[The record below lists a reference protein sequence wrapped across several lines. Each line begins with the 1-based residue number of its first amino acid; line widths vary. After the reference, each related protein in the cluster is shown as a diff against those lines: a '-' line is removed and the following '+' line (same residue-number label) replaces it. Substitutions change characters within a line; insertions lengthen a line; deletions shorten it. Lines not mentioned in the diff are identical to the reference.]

1 LYTEIKHKYDRVLKH
16 VQIGNKKRDV
26 GEIDLMGVKGNQVD
40 LYEVKCSFRITKARK
55 QLTKLRKLFDYDNT
69 STFFYCGGAEKLVA
83 IE

>member
-1 LYTEIKHKYDRVLKH
+1 
-16 VQIGNKKRDV
+16 
-26 GEIDLMGVKGNQVD
+26 MGVKGNQVD

>member
-1 LYTEIKHKYDRVLKH
+1 LYTEIKDQYDRVLKH

-26 GEIDLMGVKGNQVD
+26 GEIDLLCLKGNHVD

-55 QLTKLRKLFDYDNT
+55 QLTKLRKFFDYDNT
-69 STFFYCGGAEKLVA
+69 NMFFYCGMAQKLVA